1 MKVAGVLVCVASV
14 LGAIAVWL
22 FLLITGILG
31 LANALTADPIVGS
44 DVGWNIV
51 KIVLAEAA
59 GGAVGFVGFLIGMA
73 LIGLS
78 D

>member
-1 MKVAGVLVCVASV
+1 MKVTGVLVCAASV
-14 LGAIAVWL
+14 FGAIAVWL

-31 LANALTADPIVGS
+31 LADALTTQPINGS

-59 GGAVGFVGFLIGMA
+59 GGTVGFIGFLIGMA

-78 D
+78 E